1 MPNAWSMSRTL
12 VTALAV
18 SGVNI
23 VGATILLFLA
33 DLGRASWWHIFNI
46 SLDAETNPALR
57 DITNGEVRVQLLPL
71 SRSAWVTMEPA
82 TASGVRSNGTSLAP
96 NVEFLCKLEH
106 AA

>member
-33 DLGRASWWHIFNI
+33 DLGRASWWHIFNH
-46 SLDAETNPALR
+46 LAGCGDKPRAAGHHEWRGACP
-57 DITNGEVRVQLLPL
+57 VLLPL
-71 SRSAWVTMEPA
+71 SRSAWGYYGA
-82 TASGVRSNGTSLAP
+82 CYSIWCQKQRHIARS
-96 NVEFLCKLEH
+96 
-106 AA
+106 